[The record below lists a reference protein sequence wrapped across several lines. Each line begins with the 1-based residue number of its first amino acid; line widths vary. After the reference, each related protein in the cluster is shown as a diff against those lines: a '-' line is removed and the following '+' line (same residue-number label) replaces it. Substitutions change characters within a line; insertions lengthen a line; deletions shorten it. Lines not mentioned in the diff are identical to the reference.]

1 MTKYLTGGLAAIVAL
16 LPALA
21 LAHPGHGAPAFH
33 SHWEI
38 AAAAAVALVSVAAI
52 SVAVLRRTRRK

>member
-1 MTKYLTGGLAAIVAL
+1 MTKYLTGGLAAVVAL

-33 SHWEI
+33 SHWEL
-38 AAAAAVALVSVAAI
+38 AAAALGLVSVAVV